1 MDIKL
6 ALEIL
11 EIDTAQL
18 NYKNITL
25 KYLKKKYH
33 KMALQNHPDK
43 NGNTVESNN
52 KFKQINDAYHYLI
65 KEVVSLNN
73 SDYDYD
79 NDDNDDNLNDIH
91 NYDEEIK
98 STHQS
103 PYMELLQLFMKGVF
117 EGKYNEI
124 IFKIIEDVVLGC
136 KKITL
141 KLFEDLDKDTC
152 VKIYTFL
159 SKYQTT
165 LHINQFT
172 LEKMREIVQEK
183 FNDVF
188 VYKLNPSIND
198 LMNNKMFKLN
208 VLNEICY
215 VPLWLKESYFDI
227 STCEIIALCEPELP
241 ENIYIDDNNNIYI
254 KKDISIKDELY
265 NLIKSDSNVNIYIG
279 EKVFEIPTKELK
291 LKKEQTYIIKNKGLL
306 KPVDDL
312 NFETYFDD
320 QNNRDLFK
328 KADIIV
334 TIELVV

>member
-11 EIDTAQL
+11 EIDNTQI

-43 NGNTVESNN
+43 NGNTLESNN

-65 KEVVSLNN
+65 KEIVSLNKGCD
-73 SDYDYD
+73 DYDHD
-79 NDDNDDNLNDIH
+79 
-91 NYDEEIK
+91 DEEMK

-103 PYMELLQLFMKGVF
+103 PYMELLQLFMNGVF

-124 IFKIIEDVVLGC
+124 IFKIIEDVVSGC
-136 KKITL
+136 KKISL

-198 LMNNKMFKLN
+198 LINNKMFKLN

-227 STCEIIALCEPELP
+227 SSCEIIALCEPELP
-241 ENIYIDDNNNIYI
+241 ENIYIDDHNNIYI
-254 KKDISIKDELY
+254 KKDISIKEELY
-265 NLIKSDSNVNIYIG
+265 NLIQCDSNVSINIG
-279 EKVFEIPTKELK
+279 EKVFEIPIKELK
-291 LKKEQTYIIKNKGLL
+291 MKKEQIYVLKNKGLL
-306 KPVDDL
+306 KHEDDL
-312 NFETYFDD
+312 DFESYFDD
-320 QNNRDLFK
+320 KNSRELFK